1 MLERAGPW
9 LKWVAAALAA
19 VLVIQV
25 AGAMGRLH
33 PLKRN
38 SVPEPPTWSPA
49 QSPPAPTGAAGGG
62 GPGPGGP
69 PGAPSMP
76 VPGGMPPGAMKG
88 RGGRPVVALSPEV
101 EGRIARVIDSEVLAP
116 VMRPPPMALLGIAGP
131 DVFLRAPNGQVG
143 LVRAGGELGGVRLLQ
158 VGTNRVL
165 VQEGTETKELTI
177 FNGIGGESLMP
188 KAKEGTP

>member
-1 MLERAGPW
+1 MLERVGPW
-9 LKWVAAALAA
+9 LKWVVVALSA
-19 VLVIQV
+19 VLAIQV

-33 PLKRN
+33 PLKRT
-38 SVPEPPTWSPA
+38 SVPEPPTWTPPEPA
-49 QSPPAPTGAAGGG
+49 APGGGPDGAAGAP
-62 GPGPGGP
+62 PGPV
-69 PGAPSMP
+69 P
-76 VPGGMPPGAMKG
+76 VGMPPGARMG
-88 RGGRPVVALSPEV
+88 RGGGPAVALSAEA
-101 EGRIARVIDSEVLAP
+101 EGRVARVIDSEVLAP

-143 LVRAGGELGGVRLLQ
+143 LVRVGGDLGGVRLLQ

-177 FNGIGGESLMP
+177 FNGIGGETLMP